1 MAKRPTVYVDEDYL
15 KEIMANNI
23 IQQPKKEEK
32 EIIVSAETKELA
44 KPTRKKQE
52 TQNYETLFL
61 EHKASVDKR
70 QIYVSSQLC
79 EKINSFLPVIA
90 GHRFGI
96 TSYINNI
103 LVHHLEQYK
112 VEINEL
118 YEQKS
123 QKPF

>member
-15 KEIMANNI
+15 KEVMAGNI

-32 EIIVSAETKELA
+32 EAVVSVETKELA

-52 TQNYETLFL
+52 TQDYETLFL
-61 EHKASVDKR
+61 ERKASVDKR

-79 EKINSFLPVIA
+79 EKINNFLPVIA

-112 VEINEL
+112 MAINEL
-118 YEQKS
+118 YE
-123 QKPF
+123 